1 MKALKQFASQF
12 SKNTTEN
19 KNNSI
24 AGRYQK
30 KKKKKI
36 ERYERSSLILRNIV
50 QKDVFWEFVFLL
62 SERASAVVSNT
73 VMKKW
78 N

>member
-36 ERYERSSLILRNIV
+36 ERYERSSLILRNIL
-50 QKDVFWEFVFLL
+50 QKDVF
-62 SERASAVVSNT
+62 
-73 VMKKW
+73 
-78 N
+78 

>member
-30 KKKKKI
+30 KIKKKKN
-36 ERYERSSLILRNIV
+36 RKV
-50 QKDVFWEFVFLL
+50 
-62 SERASAVVSNT
+62 
-73 VMKKW
+73 
-78 N
+78 